1 MLSAAFIHLIV
12 AVGPEL
18 SRNVGY
24 QTRRPLPRGSPPP
37 EPAPA
42 NTHTR
47 DFQGRVLW
55 ANADVS
61 FVPLVNPANKIRA
74 AQGWEQL
81 REARGR
87 APLPTGRFWERQAWG
102 RPRATPSVCP
112 PHSAGRWQRLA
123 AAAAWACPPPAVWQS
138 VGPSSEC
145 GPLPSCCCLN
155 CVFPRPGLPELS
167 PAVTSCQPVVSTLLP
182 SLPRDNSHRQPE
194 PGRAL

>member
-24 QTRRPLPRGSPPP
+24 QTRWPLPRGSPPP
-37 EPAPA
+37 GPAPA

-81 REARGR
+81 REAPGT
-87 APLPTGRFWERQAWG
+87 PGVGKTQGHPERLSASFCRTVAAAG
-102 RPRATPSVCP
+102 GSGGLGSALRLLCGSLSARLPSVVP
-112 PHSAGRWQRLA
+112 F
-123 AAAAWACPPPAVWQS
+123 PAV
-138 VGPSSEC
+138 
-145 GPLPSCCCLN
+145 
-155 CVFPRPGLPELS
+155 
-167 PAVTSCQPVVSTLLP
+167 A
-182 SLPRDNSHRQPE
+182 
-194 PGRAL
+194 A

>member
-87 APLPTGRFWERQAWG
+87 APLPTGALLGTPGVGKTQGHPERLSASFCRTVAAAG
-102 RPRATPSVCP
+102 GSGGLGSALRLLCGSLSARLPSVVP
-112 PHSAGRWQRLA
+112 F
-123 AAAAWACPPPAVWQS
+123 PAV
-138 VGPSSEC
+138 
-145 GPLPSCCCLN
+145 
-155 CVFPRPGLPELS
+155 
-167 PAVTSCQPVVSTLLP
+167 A
-182 SLPRDNSHRQPE
+182 
-194 PGRAL
+194 A

>member
-81 REARGR
+81 REAPGTPGVGKTQGHPKRLSASFCRTVAAAGGSGGLGSALR
-87 APLPTGRFWERQAWG
+87 LLCGSLSAHL
-102 RPRATPSVCP
+102 PSVVP
-112 PHSAGRWQRLA
+112 F
-123 AAAAWACPPPAVWQS
+123 PAV
-138 VGPSSEC
+138 
-145 GPLPSCCCLN
+145 
-155 CVFPRPGLPELS
+155 
-167 PAVTSCQPVVSTLLP
+167 A
-182 SLPRDNSHRQPE
+182 
-194 PGRAL
+194 A

>member
-112 PHSAGRWQRLA
+112 PHSAGRWQRPA
-123 AAAAWACPPPAVWQS
+123 AAAAWA
-138 VGPSSEC
+138 
-145 GPLPSCCCLN
+145 LPSACCVAVCRP
-155 CVFPRPGLPELS
+155 VFRVWSPSQLLLPELCF
-167 PAVTSCQPVVSTLLP
+167 PTPRPARAVTSCDQLSA
-182 SLPRDNSHRQPE
+182 SC
-194 PGRAL
+194 